1 MGVAYLNL
9 GQLLATQG
17 KCEEAIVILRRCS
30 QLDGTGLKDQ
40 KQHETTKITALL
52 HLGRLF
58 ADQGR
63 YNKAVSVYMEAVK
76 AMPHF
81 YQPQLLMEKKKI

>member
-1 MGVAYLNL
+1 MRIAHLNL
-9 GQLLATQG
+9 GQLLASQG
-17 KCEEAIVILRRCS
+17 RCEEAIVVLRRCS

-58 ADQGR
+58 AEQGR
-63 YNKAVSVYMEAVK
+63 YHKAVSVYMDAVK

-81 YQPQLLMEKKKI
+81 YQPQLSCLRDY